1 MRTSNILGITALLF
15 LAACGALQAD
25 DFPFENPVAGKEAK
39 ATFTTNSDGATAVQV
54 SDNHGAAL
62 LQQDL
67 PKQAVQSARWT
78 EDGKFLVI
86 TSRNSEGHSP
96 WRCTVDVFSVDA
108 REIRLLSDDKKRPPF
123 ISSDIWCQA
132 PDTVILVGHTFLHK
146 IPAPDD
152 PILVRYEMSNLWPK
166 LKKL

>member
-1 MRTSNILGITALLF
+1 MRTSPILRITALL
-15 LAACGALQAD
+15 LLTASGALLAE
-25 DFPFENPVAGKEAK
+25 DFPFENPLTGKEAK
-39 ATFTTNSDGATAVQV
+39 ATFTTNSDRATAVQV

-96 WRCTVDVFSVDA
+96 WRYTVDVFSVDA
-108 REIRLLSDDKKRPPF
+108 REIRLLSDDEKRPPF

-132 PDTVILVGHTFLHK
+132 PDTLILVGHTFSHK

-152 PILVRYEMSNLWPK
+152 PVLLRYEMSKLWPQ

>member
-1 MRTSNILGITALLF
+1 MRTSHILRIIAVSF
-15 LAACGALQAD
+15 LAASRALLAE

-96 WRCTVDVFSVDA
+96 WRYTVDVFSVDA

-132 PDTVILVGHTFLHK
+132 ADTVILVGHTFSHK
-146 IPAPDD
+146 IPTPALP
-152 PILVRYEMSNLWPK
+152 VR
-166 LKKL
+166 